1 MDTTPIIHKN
11 GITDQKYIGVV
22 ETPSETHIVRIT
34 LADGSQ
40 YLVAGGACNAG
51 LLPTRAREIDEYST
65 IDDVLPDFVADLEA
79 EEAGDYP
86 SGELLSWHGS
96 MVI

>member
-34 LADGSQ
+34 FDGSQ

-65 IDDVLPDFVADLEA
+65 IDDVPDFVADLEA
-79 EEAGDYP
+79 DEAGDNP